1 MFWLMRI
8 ILYVFGLLLVN
19 SCSKEFNQRLSYVS
33 SSDLT
38 IIDKNGDTITGR
50 FLKSHDQ
57 YYMIHENKDSNYQLE
72 YQGMLRSRFY
82 YHKKFSV
89 HEIRGYVHD
98 GQQYEP
104 VYVTF
109 IKREPTYAPEKE
121 QSPVFMQR
129 LTADSSYL
137 QLYLHLRPDTGR
149 GIISQL
155 LYQPDTTIGHYDY
168 FIELYL
174 HFPDEHPK
182 LVWSLNERLRENKR
196 LRERMVEAFNNC
208 PALSETVAA
217 MNALP
222 GSGYVGRVIAAP
234 DSTIKTRG
242 IAAVMDRID
251 KFNYCYKKSNNF
263 FTGRQ

>member
-1 MFWLMRI
+1 M
-8 ILYVFGLLLVN
+8 
-19 SCSKEFNQRLSYVS
+19 SYIS

-38 IIDKNGDTITGR
+38 VIDKNGDTITGH
-50 FLKSHDQ
+50 FFKSHDQ

-72 YQGMLRSRFY
+72 YQGLLHSRFY
-82 YHKKFSV
+82 YYRKFSV
-89 HEIRGYVHD
+89 HEIRGYIHE
-98 GQQYEP
+98 GQKYEP

-109 IKREPTYAPEKE
+109 IKREPSYAPEKK

-155 LYQPDTTIGHYDY
+155 FFRSDTTIDHFDY

-174 HFPDEHPK
+174 HFPDEQPK
-182 LVWSLNERLRENKR
+182 LVWSLNERVRENKR
-196 LRERMVEAFNNC
+196 LKERMVEAFSNC

-222 GSGYVGRVIAAP
+222 GGGYVGRVIATP

-242 IAAVMDRID
+242 IAAVMERIA
-251 KFNYCYKKSNNF
+251 KFNQCYNKRSQFLISSCSLQKWRYK
-263 FTGRQ
+263 TVER